1 MEKGITRLFCLI
13 DDFLK
18 ALEKEGKKKQ
28 DRVHRFDVFERVSS
42 EKNLQKQS
50 FQRTR

>member
-1 MEKGITRLFCLI
+1 MKKDITRLFCSV

-28 DRVHRFDVFERVSS
+28 DRVHRFDIFECVPS
-42 EKNLQKQS
+42 EENLQEQS